1 MTTARSHPPVHT
13 YLGDKDPM
21 EMVDTRAGR
30 MERWR
35 ADALLVGETSA
46 AIQARHD
53 AVTEIT
59 DIEAEKRELAAGQ
72 AALTIERATFDAER
86 RTFAD
91 QVHAA
96 IDYVTTQLDRL
107 EKMKADQLE
116 EPLATPPVAAADEG
130 GNSDPPSKQP
140 DPPQPLESD
149 QSELPTRSLP
159 APAANDQK
167 EFADPEL
174 PQPPP
179 VTAQPV
185 SPGLDKE

>member
-1 MTTARSHPPVHT
+1 MTTAPARPPVHA

-59 DIEAEKRELAAGQ
+59 DIEALKRELAAGQ
-72 AALTIERATFDAER
+72 AALVIERATFDAEK
-86 RTFAD
+86 RTFAN

-96 IDYVTTQLDRL
+96 IDHLTTEWDKL
-107 EKMKADQLE
+107 EKIKADAAE
-116 EPLATPPVAAADEG
+116 EPRATPPGAAGDPNKAPEQPLAPEGDNIAGASEDPDHPVTADQPEFPDPELACPPKVQQPPVAA
-130 GNSDPPSKQP
+130 
-140 DPPQPLESD
+140 
-149 QSELPTRSLP
+149 
-159 APAANDQK
+159 
-167 EFADPEL
+167 
-174 PQPPP
+174 
-179 VTAQPV
+179 
-185 SPGLDKE
+185 GLDKE